1 YRDLDDHLR
10 LLMSGVDQERDKLE
24 EERDRAFQRAQ
35 SGLNLLK
42 WLAALT
48 ALVVAGAT
56 FFEVWR
62 RFRQMRRS
70 FAALR
75 RERLFS
81 AQMLEGM
88 PSAVA
93 AIDRQDRIRSAN
105 AAFFRVFPGASV
117 GAYIHDRFTTPDG
130 LKLLAAAT
138 STRVRVT
145 AYRGRFRLAGD
156 AKQGTF
162 DVYSSPLEIEGE
174 AGQLLTLVDV
184 TEAAEAE
191 QDLRRQESLAA

>member
-48 ALVVAGAT
+48 ALVVAAAT

-105 AAFFRVFPGASV
+105 AAFFRVFPGAEV
-117 GAYIHDRFTTPDG
+117 GASIHDKFTTAEG

-138 STRVRVT
+138 STRVTRTV
-145 AYRGRFRLAGD
+145 YHGRFRLTGGD
-156 AKQGTF
+156 GGRERAF
-162 DVYSSPLEIEGE
+162 DVYSSPLEIE
-174 AGQLLTLVDV
+174 
-184 TEAAEAE
+184 
-191 QDLRRQESLAA
+191 